1 MIILLPST
9 FRNLDNNRIKDIQ
22 DGAFDGLN
30 DLLEMYVLKLAT
42 VPCYIKPWS
51 FLRMEQVKLDTL
63 SPIKKEKLRIR
74 ERDNSFCFCN
84 TGS

>member
-22 DGAFDGLN
+22 DGAFDGLD

-42 VPCYIKPWS
+42 VQL
-51 FLRMEQVKLDTL
+51 F
-63 SPIKKEKLRIR
+63 PIIL
-74 ERDNSFCFCN
+74 NPGLF
-84 TGS
+84 